1 MRSVV
6 SGGKS
11 ACQRGQKLV
20 ESGRSGELRE
30 DLFGGEEVRMQQNWC
45 LMESGEAL
53 VRDGT

>member
-1 MRSVV
+1 M
-6 SGGKS
+6 
-11 ACQRGQKLV
+11 V